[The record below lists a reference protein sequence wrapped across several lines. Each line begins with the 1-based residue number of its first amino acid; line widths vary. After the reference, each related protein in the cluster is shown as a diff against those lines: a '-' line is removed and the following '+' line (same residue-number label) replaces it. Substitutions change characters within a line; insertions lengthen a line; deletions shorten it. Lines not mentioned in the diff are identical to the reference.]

1 MLAEGI
7 IEPSSSPWRAQ
18 ALVSRDGQKPR
29 MCIDYSQTVNKYTR
43 PDAYPLPRV
52 DDVVNR
58 IAKFKVMSTL
68 DLRSVYHQIPHH
80 EDDKIFTAFEVEGR
94 LYQFCRLP

>member
-1 MLAEGI
+1 MDAEVKRLLAEGI

-18 ALVSRDGQKPR
+18 ALVSREGDKAR
-29 MCIDYSQTVNKYTR
+29 MVIDYSQTINRYTQ
-43 PDAYPLPRV
+43 PDAYPLPRI

-68 DLRSVYHQIPHH
+68 DLRSAYHQVPLRD
-80 EDDKIFTAFEVEGR
+80 EDKIYR
-94 LYQFCRLP
+94 L